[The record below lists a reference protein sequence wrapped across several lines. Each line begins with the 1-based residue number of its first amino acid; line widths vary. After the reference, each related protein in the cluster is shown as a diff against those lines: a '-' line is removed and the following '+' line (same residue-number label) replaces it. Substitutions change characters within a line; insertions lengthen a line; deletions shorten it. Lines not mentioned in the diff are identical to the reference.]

1 MSETGF
7 QQAQIPVQKV
17 QEFEQLKAAIAR
29 VFSPEKVENF
39 LCGLDKA
46 NVRVRD
52 FERVVEE
59 RLIEQADPQLKAAA
73 KQLYSALA
81 VSDQGLIR
89 EFYLASLEKVDAA
102 MRARFNKLYRYY

>member
-1 MSETGF
+1 MSDTGF

-39 LCGLDKA
+39 FCGLDQA
-46 NVRVRD
+46 GVRVRD
-52 FERVVEE
+52 FERVLEK
-59 RLIEQADPQLKAAA
+59 RLIEQADPQLKPAA
-73 KQLYSALA
+73 KLLYGALA
-81 VSDQGLIR
+81 MSDQGLIR
-89 EFYLASLEKVDAA
+89 EFYLASLEKVDTV